1 MRAVGVE
8 SEEFL
13 ASVINILPSSLEAFE
28 AGVFVEFLLFVIPI
42 VFGDELDLSSLVV
55 LTTFGGGDDCEKLPV
70 GVMDGALKIVLE
82 VFLTFVGVGRFDE
95 VVDESKEEGAIAR
108 AHQLL
113 GGLGFLLPAME
124 RKAAFVVAILALA
137 RAEGFLAHG
146 WDSVSFLSHAG
157 SFEKSR
163 N

>member
-1 MRAVGVE
+1 ME
-8 SEEFL
+8 L
-13 ASVINILPSSLEAFE
+13 
-28 AGVFVEFLLFVIPI
+28 LLFVVPI
-42 VFGDELDLSSLVV
+42 VFGDEFNLAGLVV
-55 LTTFGGGDDCEKLPV
+55 FFAFGGGDDGEKLPV
-70 GVMDGALKIVLE
+70 GVVDGALKIVLE

-113 GGLGFLLPAME
+113 GGLGLLFATME
-124 RKAAFVVAILALA
+124 GQAAFVVALFALA
-137 RAEGFLAHG
+137 GAEGFLAHG